1 MPETKVRSKI
11 SLNENTK
18 DKSNI
23 VRLIGCALTGFS
35 LSQLDS
41 LGDISPFSSAF
52 VAGVPFDYCFSSF
65 IGSAV
70 GYFFSRKWMQALRYL
85 FSLLVVVL
93 FRLLAKRKFETS
105 DKPFVCAFVSFAALL
120 CSGGVY
126 FVFSQYSISS
136 VLLLICEGA
145 LSFVS
150 VILFKK
156 VQDVPVFSI
165 GLKRLSAQDAVCLS
179 LNLCVLLMC
188 LSGLTIGNISPA
200 RIAASMLVIF
210 AAQYKGI
217 MCSSVFGI
225 CAGLSLCITPSFHFL
240 FAVYAL
246 GGLVSG
252 LFSPLGQYVTS
263 LSYAVTA
270 SVITLICGIGD
281 LHFFPI
287 AEAVIAAAAYAVIPM
302 SKITNLQQSIDRS
315 GLIRDEEVERR
326 VCAELDKA
334 AEKVGEVS
342 TIVTRVSERL
352 DRIINPEINGIFAKM
367 QQNVCYGCG
376 KKSEC
381 WNKYFN
387 ETASDIMTIAGFQTG
402 SKSKTSLESRCIRP
416 NALMDEIDNY
426 YDDFVSSVAA
436 KMKVSE
442 MRSIVSD
449 QFSGLSQFLS
459 EIASQMRNSR
469 VADRPKARS
478 IKIALSDSCIFT
490 DSLSYFT
497 NSDGKVT
504 VEASFFDTSVQPN
517 IKAMKS
523 VIEFVTSRRF
533 EQAEIAIT
541 DTRKIVIFEERANYR
556 ILVGHSQI
564 PYAKNKVSGDCFGRA
579 KDFSGNEVVLISD
592 GMGTGSRA
600 AIDANMTTALME
612 KLLSC
617 GFSFDCALKTVC
629 GALIVKSTDESLA
642 TVDGLSFNIY
652 SGVATFHKAGA
663 ANSFIR
669 RDRDVTVVEEPSMPI
684 GIIRSI
690 CTAERDVELDEG
702 DIVLLVSDGVTAGDS
717 GWINDE
723 LLAWSTNSMDDL
735 ASHIAS
741 LAKLRSDELTADD
754 ITVAAIK
761 VLRI

>member
-18 DKSNI
+18 EKSNLI
-23 VRLIGCALTGFS
+23 RLIGCSIVGFS
-35 LSQLDS
+35 LSQLDC
-41 LGDISPFSSAF
+41 LGDISPFASAF
-52 VAGVPFDYCFSSF
+52 VSGVPFEYCFASF

-70 GYFFSRKWMQALRYL
+70 GYFFSRTWSKALRYL
-85 FSLLVVVL
+85 FSLIVVVL
-93 FRLLAKRKFETS
+93 FRTFAKRRFNTC
-105 DKPFVCAFVSFAALL
+105 DRPFVCAFVSCAALL

-126 FVFSQYSISS
+126 FVFMQYSLPS

-145 LSFVS
+145 LSAVS
-150 VILFKK
+150 VILFKR
-156 VQDVPVFSI
+156 VQTVPVLSI
-165 GLKRLSAQDAVCLS
+165 GIKRLSAQDAVCLS
-179 LNLCVLLMC
+179 FNLCVLLMC
-188 LSGLTIGNISPA
+188 LSGLTIGGISPA
-200 RIAASMLVIF
+200 RIAAAMLVIF
-210 AAQYKGI
+210 AAQYKGA

-252 LFSPLGQYVTS
+252 MFSALGQYVTA
-263 LSYAVTA
+263 LSFALTA
-270 SVITLICGIGD
+270 SAVTLICGMGD
-281 LHFFPI
+281 FNFFPAI
-287 AEAVIAAAAYAVIPM
+287 EAVIAAAAYAVIPM
-302 SKITNLQQSIDRS
+302 SKITNIQQWVDKS
-315 GLIRDEEVERR
+315 GLVRDEEVERR

-342 TIVTRVSERL
+342 DIVTRVSERL
-352 DRIINPEINGIFAKM
+352 DRIINPEINSIFAKM

-387 ETASDIMTIAGFQTG
+387 ETASDIMTIAGFQSG
-402 SKSKTSLESRCIRP
+402 SKEQTSLESRCVRP
-416 NALMDEIDNY
+416 NVLMDEIDNY
-426 YDDFVSSVAA
+426 YEDFVSSVAA

-469 VADRPKARS
+469 VADKPKARS
-478 IKIALSDSCIFT
+478 IKIALSDSCVFT

-497 NSDGKVT
+497 NVDGRVT

-541 DTRKIVIFEERANYR
+541 DTRKIVIFEERANYK

-579 KDFSGNEVVLISD
+579 RDFSGNEVVLISD

-642 TVDGLSFNIY
+642 TVDGLSFNVY
-652 SGVATFHKAGA
+652 SGIAAFHKAGA

-669 RDRDVTVVEEPSMPI
+669 RDRNVTVIEEPSMPI
-684 GIIRSI
+684 GIIRSL
-690 CTAERDVELDEG
+690 CTAQRDVELDEG

-741 LAKLRSDELTADD
+741 LAKLRSDEYTADD
-754 ITVAAIK
+754 ITVVAVK
-761 VLRI
+761 VCRV